1 MLFFIAVLSAYIAT
15 LSASASDSM
24 WNASAVSASDFVIAP
39 SVSSRRRR
47 ARVRRSWKW
56 RRRRREADLA
66 GGGGAVVEKGG
77 WRWVRR
83 GEIS

>member
-1 MLFFIAVLSAYIAT
+1 M
-15 LSASASDSM
+15 SASASDSM

-56 RRRRREADLA
+56 RRRRREADFAGAA
-66 GGGGAVVEKGG
+66 GGGGAVVEGV

>member
-1 MLFFIAVLSAYIAT
+1 
-15 LSASASDSM
+15 M

-56 RRRRREADLA
+56 RRRRREADFAA
-66 GGGGAVVEKGG
+66 GGVVVEDG